1 VKRIAL
7 SLLCLAACAQP
18 ANTRVQPQRTL
29 RFVTVADSLIN
40 ASELSSAHWGVE
52 VLDPARNRSLYSY
65 NSSRHF
71 IPASNTKLVVT
82 SVAMGLLGPEHR
94 YRTEFMA
101 TGVVGDSVPDR
112 VIAIG
117 SGDPTW
123 SSRFYTDD
131 LTVLNQLA
139 DSIWNQ
145 GVRAIGSELV
155 IDASLFGPERVHSAW
170 EVGDLPFT
178 YATPTGAFAIGEG
191 VIELVATP
199 ATHVGETATVQ
210 IVGPQSFPIRS
221 NVRTDTAGSGANLN
235 VDYQSWP
242 DTLVVSGRVGLTRG
256 DTSSFAAPNAV
267 RFAAD
272 AFRDALQR
280 KGIRV
285 GSVRVVYDS
294 LEAAALRQTP
304 LRLLTRF
311 ESEPMHKIVAGI
323 MQPSQNW
330 IADQLVRTL
339 GALHGGRGT
348 WNRGIEVERRFLIDV
363 VRLDSTSFSLRDAS
377 GLSAQNLLSPRATV
391 LLLEYD
397 RQARWGQLF
406 RAAMPTPG
414 LRGSTL
420 SNRLPGLEGKVFA
433 KTGTIAN
440 VASLSGYVITRSG
453 RELTFSI
460 MVNASGRSSA
470 QVRRGI
476 DRLITAIAEERDW
489 E

>member
-1 VKRIAL
+1 VRI
-7 SLLCLAACAQP
+7 
-18 ANTRVQPQRTL
+18 
-29 RFVTVADSLIN
+29 D
-40 ASELSSAHWGVE
+40 G
-52 VLDPARNRSLYSY
+52 
-65 NSSRHF
+65 
-71 IPASNTKLVVT
+71 
-82 SVAMGLLGPEHR
+82 
-94 YRTEFMA
+94 
-101 TGVVGDSVPDR
+101 
-112 VIAIG
+112 
-117 SGDPTW
+117 
-123 SSRFYTDD
+123 
-131 LTVLNQLA
+131 
-139 DSIWNQ
+139 
-145 GVRAIGSELV
+145 
-155 IDASLFGPERVHSAW
+155 
-170 EVGDLPFT
+170 
-178 YATPTGAFAIGEG
+178 
-191 VIELVATP
+191 P
-199 ATHVGETATVQ
+199 AT
-210 IVGPQSFPIRS
+210 FPIRS
-221 NVRTDTAGSGANLN
+221 NVRTDTAGAGTNLN
-235 VDYQSWP
+235 VDYQGWP
-242 DTLVVSGRVGLTRG
+242 DTIVVSGRVGLNRP

-272 AFRDALQR
+272 AFRAALDR

-294 LEAAALRQTP
+294 LEAVALRSTP
-304 LRLLTRF
+304 TRPIARF
-311 ESEPMHKIVAGI
+311 ESEPMSKIVAGI

-339 GALHGGRGT
+339 GGLKRGRGT
-348 WNRGIEVERRFLIDV
+348 WNSGIEVERRFLIDV

-377 GLSAQNLLSPRATV
+377 GLSAQNLLSPRTTV

-397 RQARWGQLF
+397 RQAPWGQLY

-440 VASLSGYVITRSG
+440 VAALSGYVITRSG

-476 DRLITAIAEERDW
+476 DRLITALAEEPDW